1 VVDLVME
8 IGLYSSIG
16 FIVFCAVVAYHHDKE
31 REKLVGL
38 LKKELASGASGA
50 GLVGMMDIHLKQ
62 SFNWVNTVVLGGML
76 FVLCIAGWPVV
87 LIMLLVAKYYDR

>member
-1 VVDLVME
+1 MVDLVME

-31 REKLVGL
+31 REKLV
-38 LKKELASGASGA
+38 SGASGA